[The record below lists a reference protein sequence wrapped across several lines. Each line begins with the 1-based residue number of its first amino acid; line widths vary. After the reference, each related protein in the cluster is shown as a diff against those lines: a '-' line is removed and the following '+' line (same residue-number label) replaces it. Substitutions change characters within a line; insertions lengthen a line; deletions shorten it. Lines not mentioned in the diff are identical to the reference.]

1 MKIFAVNGSPRKRKG
16 NTERILKPFLE
27 GAREAGADIDLV
39 YLKEK
44 EIKPCIGCN
53 ACWLKTPGRCAQQ
66 DDMPGLVDLMRQCEV
81 AVLASPIYVGGVTG
95 LMKNFLDRLTP
106 VSMPFIEVKDGYST
120 HSRREGSRFKGIVF
134 VSNNGFHELYHFD
147 DLVSHMK
154 SLAKMMQAEF
164 LGALLRP
171 HGVLLEMLEKHMP
184 DKVTAVYE
192 AAHQAGKQ
200 LAQQGRI
207 SAELE
212 AEVAKELLPRD
223 AFVKAMNDFFRK
235 AWDAAQEKASG
246 NLGT

>member
-1 MKIFAVNGSPRKRKG
+1 MKIFAVNGSPRKRQG

-44 EIKPCIGCN
+44 EVKPCLGCN
-53 ACWLKTPGRCAQQ
+53 ACWLKTPGRCAQK
-66 DDMPGLVDLMRQCEV
+66 DDMPELLDLMRQCEV

-95 LMKNFLDRLTP
+95 LMKNFLDRMTP
-106 VSMPFIEVKDGYST
+106 ISLPFIEVVNGYST
-120 HSRREGSRFKGIVF
+120 HSKHEGSQFKGIVF

-147 DLVSHMK
+147 DLVAHMK
-154 SLAKMMQAEF
+154 SIAKMMQVEF

-184 DKVTAVYE
+184 DKVTAVY
-192 AAHQAGKQ
+192 AAARQAGKQ
-200 LAQQGRI
+200 LAEQGRI
-207 SAELE
+207 SSELE

-235 AWDAAQEKASG
+235 AWDSAKKKASS
-246 NLGT
+246 NAGT

>member
-27 GAREAGADIDLV
+27 GARLAGADIDLV
-39 YLKEK
+39 YLQEK
-44 EIKPCIGCN
+44 QIKPCLGCN
-53 ACWLKTPGRCAQQ
+53 ACWLKTPGQCAQQ
-66 DDMPGLVDLMRQCEV
+66 DDMAELLDLMRQCEV
-81 AVLASPIYVGGVTG
+81 AVLASPIYVGAVTG

-106 VSMPFIEVKDGYST
+106 VSLPFIEVKDGYST
-120 HSRREGSRFKGIVF
+120 HSKREGSQFKGVVF

-147 DLVSHMK
+147 DLVAHMK
-154 SLAKMMQAEF
+154 SIAKMMQAEF

-184 DKVTAVYE
+184 EKVAAVYE
-192 AAHQAGKQ
+192 AARQAGKH
-200 LAQQGRI
+200 LVEQGRI
-207 SAELE
+207 PPELE

-235 AWDAAQEKASG
+235 AWDAAQKKAST
-246 NLGT
+246 NTGT